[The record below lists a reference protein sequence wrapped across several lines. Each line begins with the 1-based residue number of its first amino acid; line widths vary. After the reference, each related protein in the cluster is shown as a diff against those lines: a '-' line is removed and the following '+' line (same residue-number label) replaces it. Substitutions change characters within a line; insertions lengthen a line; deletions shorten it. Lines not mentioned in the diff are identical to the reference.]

1 MNEAHLSKRLQTV
14 ANYVPRRSRLA
25 DIGSDHGYL
34 PTWLYLNGRLDFG
47 LVERS

>member
-25 DIGSDHGYL
+25 DIGSTMVICQLGYI
-34 PTWLYLNGRLDFG
+34 
-47 LVERS
+47 